1 MSQAHPLEG
10 VALYRFSGGLFFA
23 NIDRFQK
30 DVENCVKP
38 GIRAVIV
45 DASGIVSVDLTSA
58 ERLVLLYRRLEEQG
72 VRLYLTEHIG
82 QVNDEL
88 RRFGAGELIEEGAV
102 RRTCMRRWR
111 DCGGRERAR

>member
-1 MSQAHPLEG
+1 MLVLGTIYGVVIGVLLSFVDVIRRASQPSRELLGVISGQPGFTRWGAWSQAHSLEG

-58 ERLVLLYRRLEEQG
+58 
-72 VRLYLTEHIG
+72 
-82 QVNDEL
+82 
-88 RRFGAGELIEEGAV
+88 
-102 RRTCMRRWR
+102 
-111 DCGGRERAR
+111 GGWCCCTGG